1 MVFEPVLIW
10 IAIPFLKPCLRKEN
24 YQVEK
29 NNLCVHV
36 F

>member
-10 IAIPFLKPCLRKEN
+10 IAIPFLKSCLQKEN

-29 NNLCVHV
+29 KNLIYMS